1 MGLHPEKAVSEI
13 LTSLKYEWK
22 GSHHCNGRKP
32 FTLQQTL
39 SAIFC
44 KDRNMMPSRFLI
56 RFGGELDREAIYCK
70 FSTEWQNRIPTS
82 LLFPLG
88 ISKLGEPSAHLKSLK
103 RERERK
109 KKSTL
114 CFCWPFPEV
123 WGNFAIQFCFSRISP
138 PILKQNKRI
147 NYRALWQ
154 HRNNSQLQG
163 ARTPV
168 HYCVSVNL
176 ALNFFL
182 DR

>member
-56 RFGGELDREAIYCK
+56 TFGEELDREAIYCK

-88 ISKLGEPSAHLKSLK
+88 VSKLGEPSAHLKSLK
-103 RERERK
+103 RERKREKK
-109 KKSTL
+109 KKSRL
-114 CFCWPFPEV
+114 CFCRPFPEV
-123 WGNFAIQFCFSRISP
+123 WGNFGIQFCFSRISHP
-138 PILKQNKRI
+138 TWKQNKRI
-147 NYRALWQ
+147 NYRALWR
-154 HRNNSQLQG
+154 HRNNSQL
-163 ARTPV
+163 
-168 HYCVSVNL
+168 
-176 ALNFFL
+176 
-182 DR
+182 

>member
-56 RFGGELDREAIYCK
+56 TFGEELDREAIYCK

-88 ISKLGEPSAHLKSLK
+88 VSKLGEPSAHLKSLK
-103 RERERK
+103 REEEGK
-109 KKSTL
+109 KKKAGFVSAGLFLRSEETL
-114 CFCWPFPEV
+114 ASSFAFPEYL
-123 WGNFAIQFCFSRISP
+123 IR
-138 PILKQNKRI
+138 LRNKTRELI
-147 NYRALWQ
+147 TERCDDTVITVNYRAPERLFI
-154 HRNNSQLQG
+154 
-163 ARTPV
+163 T
-168 HYCVSVNL
+168 VSL
-176 ALNFFL
+176 LI
-182 DR
+182 

>member
-56 RFGGELDREAIYCK
+56 TFGEELDREAIYCK

-82 LLFPLG
+82 LLFPQG
-88 ISKLGEPSAHLKSLK
+88 VSKLGEPSAHLKSLK
-103 RERERK
+103 RERKRGK
-109 KKSTL
+109 KKSRL
-114 CFCWPFPEV
+114 CFCRPFPEV
-123 WGNFAIQFCFSRISP
+123 WGNFGIQFCFSRISHP
-138 PILKQNKRI
+138 TSKQNKGI
-147 NYRALWQ
+147 NYRALWR
-154 HRNNSQLQG
+154 HRNNSQL
-163 ARTPV
+163 
-168 HYCVSVNL
+168 
-176 ALNFFL
+176 
-182 DR
+182 

>member
-56 RFGGELDREAIYCK
+56 TFGEELDREAIYCK

-88 ISKLGEPSAHLKSLK
+88 VSKLGEPSAHLKSLK
-103 RERERK
+103 RERKREKK
-109 KKSTL
+109 KKSRL
-114 CFCWPFPEV
+114 CFCRPFPEV
-123 WGNFAIQFCFSRISP
+123 WGNFGIQFCFSRISHP
-138 PILKQNKRI
+138 TSKQNKGI
-147 NYRALWQ
+147 NYRALWR
-154 HRNNSQLQG
+154 HRNNSQL
-163 ARTPV
+163 
-168 HYCVSVNL
+168 
-176 ALNFFL
+176 
-182 DR
+182 